1 MWHDVCVGVHGL
13 VYAGVAEDLLE
24 DLHWLVGFH
33 PQRGEGV
40 PQGVKPRP
48 FGQARLLSKRLDGV
62 VPGRL
67 GRGSMRVRK
76 DIVTTGR

>member
-1 MWHDVCVGVHGL
+1 MDVSDGG
-13 VYAGVAEDLLE
+13 
-24 DLHWLVGFH
+24 
-33 PQRGEGV
+33 GV

>member
-1 MWHDVCVGVHGL
+1 VGVDVQGH
-13 VYAGVAEDLLE
+13 VDAGVTEDLLE
-24 DLHWLVGFH
+24 DLHCLVGFH

-40 PQGVKPRP
+40 SQGVKPRP
-48 FGQARLLSKRLDGV
+48 FGQAGLLSKRLDGV

-67 GRGSMRVRK
+67 GRRSMRVRK